1 MNDSLPTTG
10 TPWWRNRTLQL
21 ATLLLLVC
29 LGVSLRLA
37 ALDGVVRRTPDERAY
52 TQAAKVL
59 LAQGAAGMPVL
70 VARAAVDTRTAANPV
85 RAGYLFLLADAMRL
99 TGRTDERAGAELACA
114 ASIVSV
120 LLLALLAW
128 HRFSPTVALTAT
140 LLYAVS
146 PAALMTARR
155 AWEEAVA
162 EAVVLLLILVAS
174 EITAGSRHP
183 AWAFVFAATGAFAIT
198 VKQTATIGFALCA
211 VWVLV
216 VLISRRERRNALLFA
231 GLCAVASLAAVGWLA
246 LLLGGLHHVAALLA
260 GSTNSLEG
268 NAYSIA
274 YEHGSPWSLIQAF
287 AIVSAPTLLLALLAL
302 CDAADPRHPMT
313 VQRRIVLALF
323 GIGAAFLALVTVLPH
338 HINLRHLAPLFA
350 PAALLAGV
358 GMSLALGLI
367 ERLRP
372 GRSGLLSGL
381 AVAILVAAAA
391 LDDTHFRTE
400 FAQPDVQDL
409 SLRMVLAAGEE
420 SAPAPPMIA
429 SPAPEGSFDLWI
441 AAAVQA
447 SRVGDCQKTVDAATH
462 AVQIDANSAIAWNDL
477 AAGFECSRQ
486 WPSAIAAARHA
497 LQLQPDFQLAR
508 NNLNWSLEQQAKEAA
523 R

>member
-1 MNDSLPTTG
+1 MNDRFPTTG

-21 ATLLLLVC
+21 AALALLVC
-29 LGVSLRLA
+29 LGVTLRVVS
-37 ALDGVVRRTPDERAY
+37 LDGVVRRTPDEHAY
-52 TQAAKVL
+52 TEAAKVL
-59 LAQGAAGMPVL
+59 LAQGAAAMPVL
-70 VARAAVDTRTAANPV
+70 VARVAEDTRTAANPV
-85 RAGYLFLLADAMRL
+85 RAGYLFLFADAMRL
-99 TGRTDERAGAELACA
+99 TGRADERAGAELACA

-128 HRFSPTVALTAT
+128 RRFSPTVALAAT

-162 EAVVLLLILVAS
+162 EAVALLLILVAS

-198 VKQTATIGFALCA
+198 IKQTTTISFALCA

-216 VLISRRERRNALLFA
+216 VLMSRRERRNTLFFA

-246 LLLGGLHHVAALLA
+246 HLLGGWHHFTALL
-260 GSTNSLEG
+260 SNNTNSLED
-268 NAYSIA
+268 NAYSIE
-274 YEHGSPWSLIQAF
+274 YETGSPWSLTQAF
-287 AIVSAPTLLLALLAL
+287 AIVSTPTLLLALLAL
-302 CDAADPRHPMT
+302 GYAVDPRHPTT
-313 VQRRIVLALF
+313 VQRRIVLALL
-323 GIGAAFLALVTVLPH
+323 GISAVFLALVTVLPH
-338 HINLRHLAPLFA
+338 HINLRYLAPLFA

-358 GMSLALGLI
+358 GMSLVIGLI
-367 ERLRP
+367 ERVRP
-372 GRSGLLSGL
+372 GQSGLMSGL

-391 LDDTHFRTE
+391 LDYTHFRTE

-409 SLRMVLAAGEE
+409 SLRMVLAAGDDQ
-420 SAPAPPMIA
+420 PPIA
-429 SPAPEGSFDLWI
+429 VSTAATGSFDSWI
-441 AAAVQA
+441 ALSVQA
-447 SRVGDCQKTVDAATH
+447 SQAGDCQKTIDAATH

-477 AAGFECSRQ
+477 AAGFECSHQ
-486 WPSAIAAARHA
+486 WPSAIVAAQHA
-497 LQLQPDFQLAR
+497 LKLQPDFQLAT
-508 NNLNWSLEQQAKEAA
+508 NNLNWSLEQQGKETS